1 MREYREIRLDPRNP
15 LVWEPGVS
23 AAVEALEEGGIL
35 VHPTSTVY
43 GIGAAAT
50 RELNAEINR
59 LKGRP
64 PNRSLIRLAGSV
76 EVLRR
81 ELPGAAWDDR
91 ADKLATEFWP
101 GPLTLILDDG
111 SDEGLAVRV
120 DGHPILLVVLGR
132 WRSLMTSTSL
142 NLEGE
147 PPATR
152 RRPVRE
158 VLEAMPEPAGP
169 TIFLGAGSLPA
180 STSSTVVSRKW
191 KMLAARA
198 ASALPA
204 VSASH
209 MCSALPAPPEAI
221 TGISRASETARVRGM
236 SKPSFVP
243 SQSMLVRRISP
254 APKDSILRT
263 HSRVS
268 IPVGFRPPWV

>member
-23 AAVEALEEGGIL
+23 AAVETLEEGGIL

-50 RELNAEINR
+50 TELNAEINR

-64 PNRSLIRLAGSV
+64 PSRSLIRLAGSV

-81 ELPGAAWDDR
+81 ELPGAAWDER

-101 GPLTLILDDG
+101 GPLTLVLDDG

-147 PPATR
+147 PAATR
-152 RRPVRE
+152 HRPVRE

-169 TIFLGAGSLPA
+169 TTFLAAGSLPA
-180 STSSTVVSRKW
+180 STSSTIVS
-191 KMLAARA
+191 
-198 ASALPA
+198 
-204 VSASH
+204 
-209 MCSALPAPPEAI
+209 
-221 TGISRASETARVRGM
+221 VRG
-236 SKPSFVP
+236 KATEIIRKGPIDR
-243 SQSMLVRRISP
+243 RRI
-254 APKDSILRT
+254 ARCLGET
-263 HSRVS
+263 L
-268 IPVGFRPPWV
+268 

>member
-1 MREYREIRLDPRNP
+1 VREYREIRLDPRDP

-23 AAVEALEEGGIL
+23 AAVEVLEEGGIL

-43 GIGAAAT
+43 GIGGAAT
-50 RELNAEINR
+50 MERNAEINR

-81 ELPGAAWDDR
+81 ELPGGSWDER

-101 GPLTLILDDG
+101 GPLTLVLDDG

-142 NLEGE
+142 NLEGD

-152 RRPVRE
+152 RRAVRE

-169 TIFLGAGSLPA
+169 TIFLAVGSLPA
-180 STSSTVVSRKW
+180 STSSTIVS
-191 KMLAARA
+191 
-198 ASALPA
+198 
-204 VSASH
+204 
-209 MCSALPAPPEAI
+209 
-221 TGISRASETARVRGM
+221 VRG
-236 SKPSFVP
+236 KATEIIRKGPIDR
-243 SQSMLVRRISP
+243 RRI
-254 APKDSILRT
+254 ARCL
-263 HSRVS
+263 
-268 IPVGFRPPWV
+268 GENL